1 MANQSKN
8 IKNILLIVD
17 LLLVNLSLIAS
28 YYIRYPEN
36 SFFDNVYY
44 LNLLLFF
51 NINWILCSYILGA
64 YKIYRVSS
72 IEKIT
77 KTLFQTIFLHIL
89 LVSVFWV
96 FVKGYYYSRQI
107 LITSYAFMGVFIFI
121 WRISNFYYQMYL
133 RQLGYNL
140 RKVVIAGYG
149 EASLEM
155 VDFFQKNPQFGYKFM
170 GFFDDKHN
178 LKDESVLGK
187 LEELKKYVL
196 ENNIDEIYCLVPT
209 IAVGDVSDLI
219 RFGENNTTRV
229 KIIPDIKAY
238 FYTKSKVDFY
248 GETPVLLLKEYPLD
262 NELNQFI
269 KRFFD
274 IIFSLGVILFV
285 FSWLFPIIAILIK
298 LNSRGPVFFLQ
309 KRSGKE
315 YSPFNCLKFRTM
327 RYDKNAEFKQASK
340 DDDRITKLGAFLRK
354 SSIDEMPQFFNV
366 LWGQMSVVGPRP
378 HPLKLDE
385 EYRNIIDKY
394 MSRHF
399 VKPGITG
406 LSQVKGY
413 RGETKDP
420 HMMKARVN
428 IDNFYIENWT
438 FFLDLRIIFLTIAN
452 LLKHDENA
460 F

>member
-1 MANQSKN
+1 
-8 IKNILLIVD
+8 
-17 LLLVNLSLIAS
+17 
-28 YYIRYPEN
+28 
-36 SFFDNVYY
+36 
-44 LNLLLFF
+44 
-51 NINWILCSYILGA
+51 
-64 YKIYRVSS
+64 
-72 IEKIT
+72 
-77 KTLFQTIFLHIL
+77 
-89 LVSVFWV
+89 
-96 FVKGYYYSRQI
+96 
-107 LITSYAFMGVFIFI
+107 
-121 WRISNFYYQMYL
+121 MYL